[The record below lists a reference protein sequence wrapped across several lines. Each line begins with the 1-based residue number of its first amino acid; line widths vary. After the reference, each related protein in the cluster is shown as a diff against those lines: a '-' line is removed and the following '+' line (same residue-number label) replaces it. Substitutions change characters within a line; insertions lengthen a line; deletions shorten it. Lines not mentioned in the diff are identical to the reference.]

1 MQNNVCRAFLITK
14 KINLTEDL
22 SVKESYRSIC
32 TKYLSYSF

>member
-22 SVKESYRSIC
+22 SVKEFVQN
-32 TKYLSYSF
+32 T